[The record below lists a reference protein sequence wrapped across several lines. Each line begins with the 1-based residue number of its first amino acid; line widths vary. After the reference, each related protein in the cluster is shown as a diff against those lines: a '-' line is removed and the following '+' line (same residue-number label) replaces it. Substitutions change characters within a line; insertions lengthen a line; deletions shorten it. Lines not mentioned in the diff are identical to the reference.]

1 MSRGTRQIIVR
12 AAILIALIAIPLTA
26 LYAMGW
32 RLSLREGAIVKTG
45 ALAVFPFPYGT
56 TVSVETKRS
65 KTTSAISSKAYFA
78 NLIPGSLNIEAMR
91 AGFTPWKKIAAIEP
105 GKTLLFPFAQLW
117 PQKLDVIATRSA
129 AFPST
134 IISSPKQSFLLLI
147 SNDGL
152 KVVDDKDLTVL
163 FSTQDISAVTA
174 VWANESPKAT
184 TVLENGTTVLVD
196 LEDKQNPHISP
207 LPAGLSD
214 ALVRGDGKMLAARS
228 GQNLVVLGLLNPAP
242 QKTLM
247 RNVIAFGWDASH
259 IIALDTE
266 GYLWRINSEN
276 PEEKTQLTNSAIKTP
291 DAPIKIITHEGK
303 ITIYAQNG
311 PLWFLDTD
319 QTQALQSHERVLG
332 FEFSPSGE
340 KILFRTPNEVRVHFL
355 KERPEQP
362 QRKKGDET
370 LILRASRDL
379 LDASFAPGE
388 EHVIVSTSQ
397 DIRIFEL
404 DERGGRNSATILNET
419 IGALD
424 VDLRIQSL
432 FVAFPDGRLVRFR
445 IPTRPTIDIGG
456 AIGL

>member
-1 MSRGTRQIIVR
+1 
-12 AAILIALIAIPLTA
+12 
-26 LYAMGW
+26 
-32 RLSLREGAIVKTG
+32 
-45 ALAVFPFPYGT
+45 
-56 TVSVETKRS
+56 
-65 KTTSAISSKAYFA
+65 
-78 NLIPGSLNIEAMR
+78 
-91 AGFTPWKKIAAIEP
+91 
-105 GKTLLFPFAQLW
+105 
-117 PQKLDVIATRSA
+117 
-129 AFPST
+129 
-134 IISSPKQSFLLLI
+134 
-147 SNDGL
+147 
-152 KVVDDKDLTVL
+152 
-163 FSTQDISAVTA
+163 
-174 VWANESPKAT
+174 
-184 TVLENGTTVLVD
+184 
-196 LEDKQNPHISP
+196 
-207 LPAGLSD
+207 
-214 ALVRGDGKMLAARS
+214 MLAARS

-319 QTQALQSHERVLG
+319 QTQALQLHERVLG